1 MSDEVPTEIVAETD
15 NYEAWVSEEEDE
27 VIYHL
32 ELGSITLHFFREE
45 LLELQRLVN
54 ETVKN
59 ALSK

>member
-59 ALSK
+59 AQS